1 MPLTGLLPSNRSAPL
16 GAFPVRLV
24 AFLQGWSLFLQ
35 ELVAVL
41 LGSQTTG
48 AENHLASGIFQLG
61 LYHDLLLGRRDYPHH
76 CAASNQSPGER
87 SSKEG
92 KAPSKQKNTPEIADE
107 SSTNKMTDVERA
119 DTQ

>member
-1 MPLTGLLPSNRSAPL
+1 MPLTGLLPSDRSAPL

-61 LYHDLLLGRRDYPHH
+61 LYHDLSLGRRDYPHH
-76 CAASNQSPGER
+76 CAASNQSPAKDPVK
-87 SSKEG
+87 KE
-92 KAPSKQKNTPEIADE
+92 KR
-107 SSTNKMTDVERA
+107 RA
-119 DTQ
+119 SRRTRPR